1 MHLFYS
7 YFIFIHFIIFADL
20 FYYFDNQI
28 FRFRKNFQYSF
39 QFFKKKQKTNKEKRY
54 LEILKRF
61 LESFFDV
68 SINWKFFICNQQVT
82 NKLFQNF
89 SLKKTCDCIVFF
101 LNFFASRTDKNCE
114 NLLWKH
120 KRQKFNRQCSNIY

>member
-54 LEILKRF
+54 LEILKHF

-68 SINWKFFICNQQVT
+68 SIN
-82 NKLFQNF
+82 
-89 SLKKTCDCIVFF
+89 
-101 LNFFASRTDKNCE
+101 
-114 NLLWKH
+114 
-120 KRQKFNRQCSNIY
+120 